1 MNYFFLKTLV
11 VPKMDKIKFFLIV
24 CIFLLSS
31 CQGVKDALE
40 GKRRSKSGDEFLV
53 EKKNPLTVP
62 PNFDELPEPTDSNKE
77 NSVTDSENEDD
88 LQQIIDMAEDD
99 YNEQIN
105 EGGSLENSILEKINK
120 N

>member
-1 MNYFFLKTLV
+1 
-11 VPKMDKIKFFLIV
+11 MDKIKFFLIV
-24 CIFLLSS
+24 CIFLLGS

-62 PNFDELPEPTDSNKE
+62 PNFDELPEPVDTAKE
-77 NSVTDSENEDD
+77 NLAADSENEDD
-88 LQQIIDMAEDD
+88 LQQIIDMAENDH
-99 YNEQIN
+99 NEEIN
-105 EGGSLENSILEKINK
+105 ESGSLENLILEEINQ

>member
-1 MNYFFLKTLV
+1 
-11 VPKMDKIKFFLIV
+11 MDKIKFFLIV

-31 CQGVKDALE
+31 CQGDKDALE

-105 EGGSLENSILEKINK
+105 EGGSLENSILEEINK